1 MVDGCVGTTRGTTVV
16 QLYHGTNCDLGLV
29 VTGRLIIHEYCISTV
44 IKNIISYKFA
54 LRMTLNTISLDNSNS
69 SLTDPDMSLNC
80 LAVLPLPA
88 PLGRLGARKG
98 IRSVKTIAPK
108 RRP

>member
-1 MVDGCVGTTRGTTVV
+1 M
-16 QLYHGTNCDLGLV
+16 LFEIMLLLEFLLDL
-29 VTGRLIIHEYCISTV
+29 
-44 IKNIISYKFA
+44 
-54 LRMTLNTISLDNSNS
+54 
-69 SLTDPDMSLNC
+69 DMSLNC

>member
-1 MVDGCVGTTRGTTVV
+1 
-16 QLYHGTNCDLGLV
+16 LV
-29 VTGRLIIHEYCISTV
+29 NGKDH
-44 IKNIISYKFA
+44 
-54 LRMTLNTISLDNSNS
+54 
-69 SLTDPDMSLNC
+69 DPDMSLNC